1 MPFTRRHALGTLA
14 ALPLL
19 PRLALAQAQADF
31 PTRPVRL
38 LVGFAPGG
46 LTDIAAR
53 ALAERMGK
61 ILKGSVVVEN
71 RPGGQ
76 AIIATVAVA
85 RAEPDGYTLGFAGTN
100 GMILNPL
107 LYNNLPYQQSD
118 FKQLGSMGK
127 SPMLLI
133 VHPALG
139 VKNVQEFIALAK
151 KKPGDITCAHAG
163 RGVINHLALL
173 HFQSKT
179 GTQFQDVPYK
189 GSGPALL
196 DLMAG
201 TVQSTFDFPTSALPN
216 IQSGKLQVLAVTAD
230 QRLSS
235 LPDVP
240 TMKEAGVD
248 GFELYTR
255 MMISG
260 PAAMPAAVAATLE
273 NAVREGTRD
282 PSLVKQFAEQ
292 GVTVEFTSSADLDRV
307 IAEESAL
314 WAGVIRA
321 NNVPKTDLK
330 G

>member
-1 MPFTRRHALGTLA
+1 MRYTRRQALGALA
-14 ALPLL
+14 ALPLVVR
-19 PRLALAQAQADF
+19 PAWAQSEF
-31 PTRPVRL
+31 PNRPVRL

-53 ALAERMGK
+53 ALAERMSK
-61 ILKGSVVVEN
+61 VMKQNVVVEN

-85 RAEPDGYTLGFAGTN
+85 RAEPDGYMLGFAGTN

-133 VHPALG
+133 VNGDLG
-139 VKNVQEFIALAK
+139 VDNVKDFIALAK
-151 KKPGDITCAHAG
+151 KKPGEITCAHAG

-189 GSGPALL
+189 GSAPALV

-201 TVQSTFDFPTSALPN
+201 TVQSTFDFPTSALGH
-216 IQSGKLQVLAVTAD
+216 IKTGKLKVLAVTAD
-230 QRLSS
+230 KRLSS

-248 GFELYTR
+248 DFELYTR

-260 PAAMPAAVAATLE
+260 PAAMPAPVVKVLE
-273 NAVREGTRD
+273 DAVRQGAND
-282 PSLVKQFAEQ
+282 PGLIKQFAEQ
-292 GVTVEFTSSADLDRV
+292 GVQVEFTSSAELDKV
-307 IAEESAL
+307 IADESAM
-314 WAGVIRA
+314 WAGVIKA

-330 G
+330 S